1 MKLKTGLLAMAVSL
15 MFTGTAL
22 AQQTYKIDPA
32 HASVGFTVDH
42 LVISKVRGDFR
53 DFSGTIELDGQGAVQ
68 QVSSAIEVKSID
80 TGIQNRDEHLKSAD
94 FFDAENYP
102 QISFQ
107 SKSVRQDGGK
117 NVLIGDL
124 TIHGVT
130 KEIELPF
137 SVKGPVKGPNGEM
150 RIGFAAS
157 TVINRKDFGMT
168 WNKVLE
174 AGGLVVGEEVEIVI
188 SLEAIGA

>member
-1 MKLKTGLLAMAVSL
+1 MKTSLLTMAMNL
-15 MFTGTAL
+15 MFASAVL
-22 AQQTYKIDPA
+22 AAQTFEIDPS
-32 HASVGFTVDH
+32 HASIGFTVDH

-53 DFSGTIELDGQGAVQ
+53 DFSGTIELDDQGAVQ
-68 QVSSAIEVKSID
+68 KVSSAIEVKSID
-80 TGIQNRDEHLKSAD
+80 TNIQNRDEHLKSAD

-102 QISFQ
+102 KISFQ
-107 SKSVRQDGGK
+107 SKSVRQDGGES
-117 NVLIGDL
+117 VLIGDL

-137 SVKGPVKGPNGEM
+137 SVKGPVKGPNGET
-150 RIGFAAS
+150 RIGFQAS

-174 AGGLVVGEEVEIVI
+174 TGGLVVGEEVEISI
-188 SLEAIGA
+188 NLEAVGA

>member
-1 MKLKTGLLAMAVSL
+1 MKLKTSLLTMAMNL
-15 MFTGTAL
+15 MFASAVL
-22 AQQTYKIDPA
+22 AAQTFEIDPS
-32 HASVGFTVDH
+32 HASIGFTVDH

-53 DFSGTIELDGQGAVQ
+53 DFSGTIELDDQGAVQ
-68 QVSSAIEVKSID
+68 KVSSAIEVKSID
-80 TGIQNRDEHLKSAD
+80 TNIQNRDEHLKSAD

-102 QISFQ
+102 KISFQ
-107 SKSVRQDGGK
+107 SKSVRQDGGES
-117 NVLIGDL
+117 VLIGDL

-137 SVKGPVKGPNGEM
+137 SVKGPVKGPNGET
-150 RIGFAAS
+150 RIGFQAS

-174 AGGLVVGEEVEIVI
+174 TGGLVVGEEVEISI
-188 SLEAIGA
+188 NLEAVGA

>member
-1 MKLKTGLLAMAVSL
+1 MAMNL
-15 MFTGTAL
+15 MFASAVL
-22 AQQTYKIDPA
+22 AAQTFEIDPS
-32 HASVGFTVDH
+32 HASIGFTVDH

-53 DFSGTIELDGQGAVQ
+53 DFSGTIELDDQGAVQ
-68 QVSSAIEVKSID
+68 KVSSAIEVKSID
-80 TGIQNRDEHLKSAD
+80 TNIQNRDEHLKSAD

-102 QISFQ
+102 KISFQ
-107 SKSVRQDGGK
+107 SKSVRQDGGES
-117 NVLIGDL
+117 VLIGDL

-137 SVKGPVKGPNGEM
+137 SVKGPVKGPNGET
-150 RIGFAAS
+150 RIGFQAS

-174 AGGLVVGEEVEIVI
+174 TGGLVVGEEVEISI
-188 SLEAIGA
+188 NLEAVGA